1 MRRYAQSNL
10 RTVLGIAKKDL
21 TIEFR
26 RLYEVLSILAFSLG
40 SVLICSIAWRAGVT
54 FGSETISAALW
65 IILFFASILTFTTS
79 FTREMD
85 RGTIAGLK
93 SLPCSAFTILLGKT
107 LYSIVILFIIQLTL
121 LPSAVIFLNLKVPLT
136 NLLWLI
142 ALFLISA
149 INLSLAGS
157 YISALVMFS
166 EGKNLLL
173 SFLLFPISI
182 PTLIPSITAT
192 EKIAGHSTPEISSE
206 LRLLLAFLLFLL
218 FVAILTFEQV
228 LKE

>member
-1 MRRYAQSNL
+1 MKKYTRSNL
-10 RTVLGIAKKDL
+10 RTILRIAQKDL
-21 TIEFR
+21 TVEFR
-26 RLYEVLSILAFSLG
+26 RLYEVLSILAFSMG
-40 SVLICSIAWRAGVT
+40 SILICSFAWRAGVN
-54 FGSETISAALW
+54 FGPETVSAALW

-85 RGTIAGLK
+85 RGTMEGLK

-107 LYSIVILFIIQLTL
+107 LYSVVILLLVELTL
-121 LPSAVIFLNLKVPLT
+121 LPSAVIFLNLKVSYI
-136 NLLWLI
+136 NLLRLFAFFVVS
-142 ALFLISA
+142 AL
-149 INLSLAGS
+149 NLSLAGS
-157 YISALVMFS
+157 FTSALVMFS

-192 EKIAGHSTPEISSE
+192 EKITGNSTLNVGSE
-206 LRLLLAFLLFLL
+206 LRLLLAFLLFL
-218 FVAILTFEQV
+218 FFIAILTFEQV